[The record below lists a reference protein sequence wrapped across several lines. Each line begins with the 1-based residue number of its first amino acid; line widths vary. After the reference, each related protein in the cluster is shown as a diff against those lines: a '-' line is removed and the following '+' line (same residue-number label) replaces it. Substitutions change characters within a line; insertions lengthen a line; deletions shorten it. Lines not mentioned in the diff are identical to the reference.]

1 MYLYFPG
8 DAISLFL
15 LAPGDP
21 RRFAMGS
28 GKTKL
33 VLLSFLIMCSSALIA
48 QTSTGTIVGQVT
60 DSSGAVVANARV
72 KLTLIANG
80 TTRDT
85 TTNQTG
91 DFSAPLFHRANTRS
105 PFRLKASQTRH

>member
-1 MYLYFPG
+1 MG
-8 DAISLFL
+8 
-15 LAPGDP
+15 P
-21 RRFAMGS
+21 RM
-28 GKTKL
+28 TKL
-33 VLLSFLIMCSSALIA
+33 VLLSFLVMCCSKLVA

-85 TTNQTG
+85 TTNQ
-91 DFSAPLFHRANTRS
+91 AI
-105 PFRLKASQTRH
+105 

>member
-1 MYLYFPG
+1 MG
-8 DAISLFL
+8 
-15 LAPGDP
+15 P
-21 RRFAMGS
+21 RM
-28 GKTKL
+28 TKL
-33 VLLSFLIMCSSALIA
+33 VLLSFLVMCYSKLVA

-85 TTNQTG
+85 PKT
-91 DFSAPLFHRANTRS
+91 A
-105 PFRLKASQTRH
+105 FR